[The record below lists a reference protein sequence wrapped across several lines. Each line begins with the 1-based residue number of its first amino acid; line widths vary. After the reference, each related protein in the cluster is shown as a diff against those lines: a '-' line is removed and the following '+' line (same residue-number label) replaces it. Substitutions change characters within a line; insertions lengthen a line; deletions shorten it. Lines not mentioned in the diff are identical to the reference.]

1 MPGHPYDGH
10 SGRGRVYGR
19 DDLSARSDRP
29 ARPQRSGER
38 DRSAGRARPGERPAG
53 SQRPSSSR
61 GSTRPPATRSGDR
74 QRSSAS
80 SDADQATKRPRRR
93 TPVWAILTVVLGAL
107 LMVGSGGTLAAA
119 SILIDR
125 YTDPIAQENL
135 LGGAAV
141 EPGTELDGPINML
154 LFGVDE
160 QGDGVRSDTIIVLH
174 VPSTH
179 DAAYLMSVPRDTYV
193 QTAQYTGKIN
203 GAFEQG
209 ALGDDWRGG
218 AQLVASILHEITG
231 LRFSGAAIINFKGF
245 ERIIDALGGIEYCVE
260 DPATSEHL
268 VLVDGEPMK
277 ISKARREGIWN
288 YQPIRYE
295 VGCQHLMGWQALD
308 YIRQRKNLESGEG
321 DYGRQ
326 RNQQRLLLALAGQA
340 VSRDVV
346 TNFNK
351 LDSLL
356 QAAGD
361 AMIVDTNN
369 VPMIDFLFTMRNLR
383 PDDLVL
389 LRTNGGEYN
398 SIQINGQSAEQLTP
412 ESLLM
417 FQAASNDTMAQFT
430 LSHPDFLGE

>member
-1 MPGHPYDGH
+1 M
-10 SGRGRVYGR
+10 
-19 DDLSARSDRP
+19 L
-29 ARPQRSGER
+29 
-38 DRSAGRARPGERPAG
+38 
-53 SQRPSSSR
+53 
-61 GSTRPPATRSGDR
+61 
-74 QRSSAS
+74 
-80 SDADQATKRPRRR
+80 
-93 TPVWAILTVVLGAL
+93 
-107 LMVGSGGTLAAA
+107 GSGGTIAAA
-119 SILIDR
+119 NMLMSR
-125 YTDPIAQENL
+125 YDLETEDL

-141 EPGTELDGPINML
+141 DPGTELDGPINLL

-179 DAAYLMSVPRDTYV
+179 DAAYLLSVPRDTYI
-193 QTAQYTGKIN
+193 QLPYYTGKIN

-209 ALGDDWRGG
+209 AQGEDWRGG
-218 AQLVASILHEITG
+218 AQLVASILHDLTG

-245 ERIIDALGGIEYCVE
+245 EKIIDAMGGIEYCVE

-268 VLVDGEPMK
+268 VLVNGEPMK
-277 ISKARREGIWN
+277 ISQARRQGIWD

-295 VGCQHLMGWQALD
+295 VGCHHLMGWQALD
-308 YIRQRKNLESGEG
+308 YIRQRKNLESGDG

-326 RNQQRLLLALAGQA
+326 RNQQRLLMTMVRTAA
-340 VSRDVV
+340 SRDVV

-361 AMIVDTNN
+361 AVIVDTND
-369 VPMIDFLFTMRNLR
+369 VPLIDFLFTLRNLR

-389 LRTNGGEYN
+389 MRTNGGEYN

-412 ESLLM
+412 ESVAM
-417 FQAASNDTMAQFT
+417 FQAAANDTMAQFVIT
-430 LSHPDFLGE
+430 HPEFLGGD